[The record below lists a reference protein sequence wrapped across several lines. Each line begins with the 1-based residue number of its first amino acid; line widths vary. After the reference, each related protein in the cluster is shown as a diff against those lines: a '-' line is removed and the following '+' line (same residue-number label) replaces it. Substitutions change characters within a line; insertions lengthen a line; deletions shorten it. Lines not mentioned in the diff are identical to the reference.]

1 MVQKKP
7 QFWNFWGPF
16 FRKNIISRG
25 KNSWKTRF
33 WRQKNFLTHKSPL
46 KWQKTGFLTPIC
58 FRKRWP
64 SKVSKFRFFCT
75 TLYILPYICK
85 FFHIFSY
92 SLFKIKLFRNTKK
105 LNFFLQNRIFPPS
118 VNPPPFNSDEIFYF
132 EVDSQ
137 KMR

>member
-1 MVQKKP
+1 MKCIFGRDNAKISHFLKPFLVQDGAKKP

-33 WRQKNFLTHKSPL
+33 RRQKNFLTHKSPL

-92 SLFKIKLFRNTKK
+92 FCNICLLFENSSLGFT
-105 LNFFLQNRIFPPS
+105 
-118 VNPPPFNSDEIFYF
+118 
-132 EVDSQ
+132 EVFQ
-137 KMR
+137 G

>member
-46 KWQKTGFLTPIC
+46 KWQTTGFLTPIC

-75 TLYILPYICK
+75 TLYILPSYASFFT
-85 FFHIFSY
+85 FFHILYSKSNCLEIQKNWTFFS
-92 SLFKIKLFRNTKK
+92 KIG
-105 LNFFLQNRIFPPS
+105 FFPHRWTPPLRFSDFEFYDFP
-118 VNPPPFNSDEIFYF
+118 NL
-132 EVDSQ
+132 
-137 KMR
+137 